1 MRNVGKVTIQLLDGE
16 GYGKRLV
23 EIGNW
28 VGKAYFAPRNLLAE
42 LLMEREDADKPGV
55 YCLKYLDPENGR
67 EIVYIGEADN
77 LAVRLRNHLAN
88 KDKNHFVEV
97 MFFISHND
105 WLTKTQVKYLEH
117 KLVKLALDRKAHIL
131 NRNAPSQPRIQASE
145 INDLEDFLERIL
157 LLLPIMGFKFM
168 IDEPM
173 MPTVVE
179 FDPGDMDADE
189 ESILS
194 DFTPPAPKVRQ
205 PRSKPQDSTWKPPKE
220 LDEAAIAI
228 SKSGD
233 EVQSPTTVTTDE
245 FQAKLK
251 YLRERTKE
259 ILGLKSKQ
267 PVIGAYRIVDR
278 VIKATMDVDDD
289 GYFIVRKGSQARKR
303 TSNSIDGRYLMIRN
317 MLIEVGILDDRGEY
331 YEFLEDYRFTSASA
345 ASNVVVGRQSP
356 GPRMW
361 VDSENRSLRGI
372 VNDPVG

>member
-42 LLMEREDADKPGV
+42 LLIENEDTDKPGV

-77 LAVRLRNHLAN
+77 LAVRLRSHLAN
-88 KDKNHFVEV
+88 KDKNHFVEA

-117 KLVKLALDRKAHIL
+117 KLVKLALERKAQIL
-131 NRNAPSQPRIQASE
+131 NRNAPSRPRIQGSE

-168 IDEPM
+168 IDEPL

-179 FDPGDMDADE
+179 FDPGDFDEDE
-189 ESILS
+189 ESSLG
-194 DFTPPAPKVRQ
+194 DFTPPKPKLRQ
-205 PRSKPQDSTWKPPKE
+205 PRSKPQELVSEPKKGRKDAAE
-220 LDEAAIAI
+220 LV

-233 EVQSPTTVTTDE
+233 EVKSPNLTETDE
-245 FQAKLK
+245 FQPKISPFKERLK
-251 YLRERTKE
+251 E
-259 ILGLKSKQ
+259 LKQFMLTES
-267 PVIGAYRIVDR
+267 VIGAYRIVDKTL
-278 VIKATMDVDDD
+278 KATMDVDDN
-289 GYFIVRKGSQARKR
+289 GYFVVRKGSQARKH
-303 TSNSIDGRYLMIRN
+303 TSNSIDGRYLMIRS
-317 MLIEVGILDDRGEY
+317 MLIEAGILQDMGEY
-331 YEFLEDYRFTSASA
+331 FEFMDDYTFTSASA

-361 VDSENRSLRGI
+361 VDFENRSLRGFI
-372 VNDPVG
+372 NDPIA